1 MCALCARHTLA
12 ASQMIR
18 LENVTKSMSKRF
30 TLAATS
36 LDFAPGTTTVL
47 IGPSGCGKSTVLKL
61 IAGLIAPDNGSIQI
75 GGTEMEPAG
84 ADALRRRMGYVIQEG
99 GLFPHLN
106 VESNVALVARYLGY
120 PAQTIKARVDE
131 LIDLVAL
138 PAALLTRFPWEL
150 SGGQRQRVALMRALM
165 LDPEFLLLDE
175 PLGALDP
182 VTRKNLQ
189 QELKGIFGR
198 LKKTTVLVTHDMGEA
213 AYLADEIVLMRD
225 GHIVQRGTL
234 ADLVR
239 RPVDAYVTEFI
250 SAQRSPLDFMP
261 EPPS

>member
-1 MCALCARHTLA
+1 
-12 ASQMIR
+12 MIR
-18 LENVTKSMSKRF
+18 LDHVAKTLSKRF
-30 TLAATS
+30 SLAPTS
-36 LDFAPGTTTVL
+36 LVFEPGTTTAL

-61 IAGLIAPDNGSIQI
+61 MAGLIAPDH
-75 GGTEMEPAG
+75 GGISVGDEKLQPAN
-84 ADALRRRMGYVIQEG
+84 ADAIRRRMGYVIQEG
-99 GLFPHLN
+99 GLFPHLS
-106 VESNVALVARYLGY
+106 VESNVALVARYLDY

-189 QELKGIFGR
+189 HELKGIFGR

-213 AYLADEIVLMRD
+213 AYLADEIVLMRG

-261 EPPS
+261 ELPS